1 MDFDAIT
8 LDTCIFERENFN
20 LENGLLSKFEQFSRT
35 PDIKF
40 VVSDIV
46 LREII
51 SHMEEKT
58 KSAIS
63 NYNKALKNGL
73 FYRIDKD
80 ITEDKIKKLKSGNEK
95 DIVVKRLEEYANRT
109 NLSIIPADN
118 IDIQKIIKKYFN
130 RKPPF
135 SNKKKEEFP
144 DALALQSLEN
154 WAMENNKKALVI
166 SCDKDWQ
173 AYCQN
178 NNNLICVKTIEEA
191 LSSLYK
197 SENFILQL
205 LKDIFSDYAKY
216 EYLMNRIN
224 EEIMNSSD
232 RLSINIDVISS
243 CKYNEDYLEFD
254 FLDVYFPDANA
265 IEIIDYNEEEKIV
278 SFSIPA
284 ELSFTIESG
293 YSFYLTDEGDDI
305 VIGNNVFND
314 ELEFNTN
321 LIISIKLDEEA
332 LEDSEVTSV
341 DYKDYTF
348 NHSISLEPDFSGDYQ
363 GDEYLEKEP
372 EDIR

>member
-1 MDFDAIT
+1 
-8 LDTCIFERENFN
+8 
-20 LENGLLSKFEQFSRT
+20 
-35 PDIKF
+35 
-40 VVSDIV
+40 
-46 LREII
+46 
-51 SHMEEKT
+51 
-58 KSAIS
+58 
-63 NYNKALKNGL
+63 
-73 FYRIDKD
+73 
-80 ITEDKIKKLKSGNEK
+80 
-95 DIVVKRLEEYANRT
+95 
-109 NLSIIPADN
+109 
-118 IDIQKIIKKYFN
+118 
-130 RKPPF
+130 
-135 SNKKKEEFP
+135 
-144 DALALQSLEN
+144 
-154 WAMENNKKALVI
+154 MENNKKALVI

-321 LIISIKLDEEA
+321 LIISIQLDEET
-332 LEDSEVTSV
+332 LEDSEVASV

>member
-8 LDTCIFERENFN
+8 IDTSIFEGENFN
-20 LENGLLSKFEQFSRT
+20 LENGLLAKFQQFSRT

-40 VVSDIV
+40 IVSDIV
-46 LREII
+46 LRETI

-80 ITEDKIKKLKSGNEK
+80 ITEEKIKTIKTWDERDL
-95 DIVVKRLEEYANRT
+95 VRTRLEEYANKT
-109 NLSIIPADN
+109 GLQVIPAQN
-118 IDIQKIIKKYFN
+118 IDIQKIIKQYFN
-130 RKPPF
+130 KKPPF
-135 SNKKKEEFP
+135 SEKKKDEFP

-154 WAMENNKKALVI
+154 WATEKNKKVLVI

-173 AYCQN
+173 AYCHN
-178 NNNLICVKTIEEA
+178 NDNLICVKTIKEA

-284 ELSFTIESG
+284 ELNFTIESG

-332 LEDSEVTSV
+332 LENSEVASV

-348 NHSISLEPDFSGDYQ
+348 NHSISLGPDFSGDYQ

>member
-8 LDTCIFERENFN
+8 LDTCILEKENFN
-20 LENGLLSKFEQFSRT
+20 LENGLLAKFEQFSR
-35 PDIKF
+35 ISNIEF
-40 VVSDIV
+40 IVSDIV
-46 LREII
+46 LRETI

-80 ITEDKIKKLKSGNEK
+80 ITEEKIKTIKIWDER
-95 DIVVKRLEEYANRT
+95 DFVKTRLEEYANKT
-109 NLSIIPADN
+109 GLQVIPAKN
-118 IDIQKIIKKYFN
+118 IDIQKIIKQYFN
-130 RKPPF
+130 KKPPF
-135 SNKKKEEFP
+135 SEKKKDEFP

-154 WAMENNKKALVI
+154 WATEKNKKVLVI

-173 AYCQN
+173 AYCHN
-178 NNNLICVKTIEEA
+178 NDNLICAKTIEEA

-197 SENFILQL
+197 SESFILQL
-205 LKDIFSDYAKY
+205 LKDIFSDYDKY
-216 EYLMNRIN
+216 ARIMNRIN
-224 EEIMNSSD
+224 EEIMKSSD
-232 RLSINIDVISS
+232 RLSINIDVTSS

-254 FLDVYFPDANA
+254 FWEVFFPDADS
-265 IEIIDYNEEEKIV
+265 IEIIDYDEDQKIV

-284 ELSFTIESG
+284 ELNFTIESG
-293 YSFYLTDEGDDI
+293 YTFYLTDEGEDI
-305 VIGNNVFND
+305 DIGNNTFND

-321 LIISIKLDEEA
+321 LIISIQLDEDT
-332 LEDSEVTSV
+332 LEDSEIISV

-348 NHSISLEPDFSGDYQ
+348 NHSISLEPDFSDDYDY
-363 GDEYLEKEP
+363 GTLEKEP

>member
-8 LDTCIFERENFN
+8 IDTCIFERENFN
-20 LENGLLSKFEQFSRT
+20 LENGLLSRFDQFSRT

-40 VVSDIV
+40 IISDIV
-46 LREII
+46 FREII

-73 FYRIDKD
+73 FYRIDND
-80 ITEDKIKKLKSGNEK
+80 ITEEKIKKIKTWNER
-95 DIVVKRLEEYANRT
+95 DLVKTRLEEYAYKT
-109 NLSIIPADN
+109 GLQVIPAKN
-118 IDIQKIIKKYFN
+118 IDIQKIIKQYFN
-130 RKPPF
+130 KKPPF
-135 SNKKKEEFP
+135 SEKKKDEFP

-154 WAMENNKKALVI
+154 WATEKNKKVLVI

-178 NNNLICVKTIEEA
+178 NTNLICVKKIEEA

-197 SENFILQL
+197 SKSFILQL
-205 LKDIFSDYAKY
+205 FKDIFSNYDKY
-216 EYLMNRIN
+216 ESLMNRIN

-232 RLSINIDVISS
+232 RLSIDIDVTSS

-254 FLDVYFPDANA
+254 FLDVLFPDADS
-265 IEIIDYNEEEKIV
+265 IEIIDYDEDQKIA

-284 ELSFTIESG
+284 ELTFTIESG
-293 YSFYLTDEGDDI
+293 YTFYLTDEGEDI
-305 VIGNNVFND
+305 GIGNNIFND

-321 LIISIKLDEEA
+321 LIISIQLDEDT
-332 LEDSEVTSV
+332 LEDSEIISV

-348 NHSISLEPDFSGDYQ
+348 NHSISLEPDFSDDY
-363 GDEYLEKEP
+363 DYRTLEKEQ